1 MNTKTIIFL
10 VLILSF
16 SLSSRAQNFNVNVL
30 PARLIYDSN
39 QKFDILLLYKY
50 AEIERKISEHYSV
63 SLGIYYSKKKEESIL
78 GGYRNL
84 FFDINPNVR
93 YYFNKRNNMSG
104 FYGGTG
110 LNFANFRYENKG
122 RFSSLD
128 GSILER
134 KRNVEIVEINLSS
147 GYKFV
152 LINNRFSIDFKL
164 NQAFNLLSKETTKTL
179 SSSGNQV
186 ITTSNPNQNTFGFPV
201 LDLKLGYRFGF
212 KK

>member
-1 MNTKTIIFL
+1 MIKSIICFL
-10 VLILSF
+10 IILSF

-39 QKFDILLLYKY
+39 QKFDVLLLYKY

-63 SLGIYYSKKKEESIL
+63 SLGIYYSKNKEESIL

-93 YYFNKRNNMSG
+93 YYFNKKNNMSG

-110 LNFANFRYENKG
+110 FNFANFRYESKG
-122 RFSSLD
+122 RFASTD

-134 KRNVEIVEINLSS
+134 KRNMEIVEFNLST

-152 LINNRFSIDFKL
+152 MINNRFSIDFKL
-164 NQAFNLLSKETTKTL
+164 NQAFNLLLKETTKTTEA
-179 SSSGNQV
+179 SGNQV
-186 ITTSNPNQNTFGFPV
+186 IITSNPNQNTFGTPV